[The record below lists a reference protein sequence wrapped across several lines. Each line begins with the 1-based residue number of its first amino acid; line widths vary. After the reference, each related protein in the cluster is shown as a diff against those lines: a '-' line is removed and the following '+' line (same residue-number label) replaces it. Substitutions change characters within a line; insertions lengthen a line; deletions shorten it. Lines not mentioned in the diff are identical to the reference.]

1 MQLNDLILVFVL
13 LLILWAWWL
22 DRGIKQKAFIYA
34 KKYCENADVQ
44 LLDDNIQLNGAS
56 LKRNEMGRWCIYRQ
70 FKFEFTSTGE
80 HRYSGTMELLGS
92 KVSNIKLAAFHI

>member
-22 DRGIKQKAFIYA
+22 DRGIKQKAFLYA

-56 LKRNEMGRWCIYRQ
+56 LKKNEMGEWCIYRQ

-80 HRYSGTMELLGS
+80 HRYLGTMELLGS
-92 KVSNIKLAAFHI
+92 KVSNIELAAFHI